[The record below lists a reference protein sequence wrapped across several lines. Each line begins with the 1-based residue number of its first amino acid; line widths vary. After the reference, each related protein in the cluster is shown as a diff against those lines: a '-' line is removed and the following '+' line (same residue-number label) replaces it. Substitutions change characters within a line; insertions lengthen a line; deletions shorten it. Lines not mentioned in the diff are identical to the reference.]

1 MMEHARPQM
10 GLYQPRFERDACGIG
25 FVADAAGRASHGI
38 LQAALEGLYRVRH
51 RGAVA
56 ADQRSGDGAGLL
68 LPLPRAFFTQ
78 VAHALGAPGAA
89 PARLGVAMVFLPGTP
104 GVAGE
109 AARAAARRMVE
120 AAAKRAGLELL
131 AWRPVP
137 IDARALGEAA
147 RATAPGI
154 EQALFVYPDRID
166 ADEAERRAYLA
177 RRRAEAAARADGN
190 PLYIASW
197 SFRTVTYKAMC
208 AADQLAPFYHDLRDA
223 RVEVPFCIFHQRY
236 STNTSPSWERAQPF
250 RLLCHNGEINAI
262 QGNVNAMHARGARL
276 GATFLDEDTALGP
289 LVDETGSDSAMLD
302 NALEL
307 LIRGGRDVRHSLAML
322 VPEAWEGMPD
332 LHPQVRAFY
341 RYHASLVEPWD
352 GPAGLIFTDGVRVGA
367 ALDRNG
373 LRPLRLAICEDGFVA
388 CCSEAGAVVLD
399 GHGAV
404 QRRRLGPGRMVCVD
418 PGGGGVQLDTAIKA
432 RLGEQRPY
440 ARWIAAHLRHVD
452 PDPAPLETPADLV
465 VRQAAFGYTKE
476 EFTYILRPM
485 AMQGKEPTSSMGDD
499 TPPATLV
506 TRPRP
511 LYHYFKQRFAQ
522 VTNPAIDHLR
532 ERLVMSLRTCLGPRD
547 PLLWERPEAV
557 RQLELETFLLAPATL
572 EAVVDAAAFPVA
584 RLDAT
589 FPLTGADLEGACA
602 RLAAEAEHAVLSG
615 AGILIISDRRIS
627 PERAPIPALLALGSV
642 RQRLVNAGL
651 RALTSLVVET
661 DEARE
666 VHHFACL
673 LGYGAEAV
681 CPPLVLQSL
690 AALAQGGR
698 LSRDQTG
705 PAEAQQRFFQA
716 VEDGVL
722 KVLSKMGIS
731 TLDSY
736 RGAGIFEALGLSPA
750 VIERCFAGTPSPIGG
765 ADFAELERDVRERHA
780 AGFAV
785 APKLESPGF
794 YKHHKAGTEYHA
806 NHPGLVDALHDS
818 LGIISQKD
826 TSAEATDAPEPVAAA
841 PVNGELRAAH
851 ALQRAVK
858 ASSNG
863 HGYELY
869 QRFAE
874 LVSDRPPTEP
884 RDLLELLPAGP
895 PVPLE
900 EVEPVSAI
908 VRRFS
913 TGAMSHGSIAAEAH
927 ETLAIAMNR
936 LGGKSNTGEGG
947 EDPARYRTRGQ
958 RDDRN
963 SRIKQVASGRFGVT
977 PEYCAFA
984 DELQIK
990 IAQGSKPGEGGQ
1002 LPAHKATEEIARL
1015 RHTQPGI
1022 ALISPPP
1029 HHDIYSIEDLAQLI
1043 YDLKQVNPQAEVS
1056 VKLVAE
1062 VGVGTIAAGVTKG
1075 LADIVHIAGAAGGT
1089 GASPLSSIK
1098 HVGLPWELGLAETQ
1112 QTLMRSELRGRV
1124 RIRVDGSLKSGRDI
1138 VMAALLGADEYSFGT
1153 AALLAEGCIM
1163 VRTCHLDTCPTGIAT
1178 QRPELRAKYAGTPE
1192 MVMRYLT
1199 FVAEDVRRI
1208 LASLGL
1214 RTIDEAVGRTDLL
1227 RQKTTGDARADALD
1241 LSPLLLAPVGT
1252 RRFVRSLPWQRPASA
1267 LGDQVCADALPTLR
1281 TGRHA
1286 SLRYAIQNGD
1296 RAVGARLGGLAAL
1309 EFGAAAP
1316 PGRVTV
1322 AFEGQAG
1329 QSFGAFLVAGVEFIL
1344 TGEAN
1349 DYVGKGMG
1357 GGRILIRPPANDA
1370 GQPCLLGNTVLYG
1383 ATGGELFAAGR
1394 AGERFAVRNSG
1405 ALAVVEGTG
1414 DHACEYMTGG
1424 TVVVLGPVGR
1434 NLGAGMTGG
1443 EAFVCD
1449 PEVEARMNGEL
1460 VRAEPVRGEAALRLR
1475 SLLQRHLAGTGSER
1489 ARQMLADWSAVL
1501 PTFRHVIPN
1510 TDVARIESAHE
1521 GTLVGR
1527 A

>member
-1 MMEHARPQM
+1 
-10 GLYQPRFERDACGIG
+10 
-25 FVADAAGRASHGI
+25 
-38 LQAALEGLYRVRH
+38 
-51 RGAVA
+51 
-56 ADQRSGDGAGLL
+56 
-68 LPLPRAFFTQ
+68 
-78 VAHALGAPGAA
+78 
-89 PARLGVAMVFLPGTP
+89 
-104 GVAGE
+104 
-109 AARAAARRMVE
+109 
-120 AAAKRAGLELL
+120 
-131 AWRPVP
+131 
-137 IDARALGEAA
+137 
-147 RATAPGI
+147 
-154 EQALFVYPDRID
+154 
-166 ADEAERRAYLA
+166 
-177 RRRAEAAARADGN
+177 
-190 PLYIASW
+190 
-197 SFRTVTYKAMC
+197 
-208 AADQLAPFYHDLRDA
+208 LRDA

-666 VHHFACL
+666 VHHFAC
-673 LGYGAEAV
+673 
-681 CPPLVLQSL
+681 PLVLQSL